1 MSDGEIIR
9 SAPYQDLL
17 TYCQEFQNLVN
28 AHKDTIGVSDL
39 NKVDPRIAK
48 EISIKDT
55 SDVQGS
61 RYIESAKPSPAD
73 QLIETEER
81 EMGDTGLKPYILY
94 LCQNKGFLYSSLCV
108 MCHIVFISGQI
119 SQNSWMAAN
128 VQNSDVST
136 LKLISVYIAIGVGTM
151 FFLLFRSLSVVL
163 GMQTSRSFFS
173 QLLTS
178 LFRAPMSF
186 FDSTPLGRVLSRQS
200 VAGSTRSYLFS
211 LRNTAADAMADESNA
226 LEKRKDCKLHFC
238 AKRKCDIVGLGWIDC
253 YCCEI
258 FPPSTPC
265 FNNMDGCLAKCPSC
279 SSTVHG

>member
-39 NKVDPRIAK
+39 SRMDPHIAEEITIK
-48 EISIKDT
+48 ETNDI
-55 SDVQGS
+55 QGS
-61 RYIESAKPSPAD
+61 RHIESVKPSPAD
-73 QLIETEER
+73 QLIKKEER

-94 LCQNKGFLYSSLCV
+94 LCQNKGFLYASLGV
-108 MCHIVFISGQI
+108 MCHIVFLCGQI

-136 LKLISVYIAIGVGTM
+136 LKLISVYITIGVGTV
-151 FFLLFRSLSVVL
+151 FFLLFRSLAVVVL

-186 FDSTPLGRVLSRQS
+186 FDSTPLGRILSRVRILNELEREKIMS
-200 VAGSTRSYLFS
+200 RHLAVHLKVLNWWINFLF
-211 LRNTAADAMADESNA
+211 RDTG
-226 LEKRKDCKLHFC
+226 F
-238 AKRKCDIVGLGWIDC
+238 
-253 YCCEI
+253 
-258 FPPSTPC
+258 F
-265 FNNMDGCLAKCPSC
+265 
-279 SSTVHG
+279 